1 MSRLSRD
8 AVLRTGDR
16 RGVVTVAAG
25 RLDHDD
31 LAALVLD
38 AAHRRLAQVTDH
50 LRHPVADLRVIAD
63 HEGRGGDLDQG
74 QQPDLRDR
82 DRQGAGDGDVDEQ
95 GDQQAAEDRGHEL
108 RHQVGLGDEQRD
120 DGGGDD
126 RRDDQD
132 HDRGVAD
139 DGGLADDERQG
150 DGQQGHQTPHDS
162 GAVDDVLR
170 HGSHSQKHTLFWH
183 FCQFY
188 GLVGPIFRKT

>member
-1 MSRLSRD
+1 VSRLSRD

-31 LAALVLD
+31 LAARALD
-38 AAHRRLAQVTDH
+38 AVHRRLAQVADR
-50 LRHPVADLRVIAD
+50 LRHPVADLRVVAD
-63 HEGRGGDLDQG
+63 REGRGGDPDQG
-74 QQPDLRDR
+74 QQPDLRGR
-82 DRQGAGDGDVDEQ
+82 GRHGAGDGDVDEQ

-108 RHQVGLGDEQRD
+108 RHQVGLDDEQRD
-120 DGGGDD
+120 DGGGND

-150 DGQQGHQTPHDS
+150 DGQQGHQAPHDS
-162 GAVDDVLR
+162 GAGDDVLR
-170 HGSHSQKHTLFWH
+170 HGSHSQKLTLF
-183 FCQFY
+183 
-188 GLVGPIFRKT
+188 